1 MIKHTPFIVVEGTD
15 GSGKSTLCDWI
26 SEEFDFVKL
35 KSIGGMFSSVKNYF
49 DIDKVSIEERFSFL
63 CGESIFNSFKV
74 KENKRNGNKI
84 IFDRYYYSTLVYCE
98 SLKPGV
104 TEEFMY
110 IFEKLPK
117 PDLILFVK
125 TDFNTMCNRLKNRGS
140 LTLIEE
146 KYSIE
151 ENYLKLINNYMKYFD
166 SEVLVI
172 DNTESLESSKEQ
184 IKQIFESFNIV

>member
-1 MIKHTPFIVVEGTD
+1 MLKHTPFIVIEGTD

-26 SEEFDFVKL
+26 SEEFGFIKF
-35 KSIGGMFSSVKNYF
+35 KSIGGTFSIVKTHF

-74 KENKRNGNKI
+74 RENIKNGNKI

-110 IFEKLPK
+110 VFEKLPK

-125 TDFNTMCNRLKNRGS
+125 TEFNTMCNRLNNRGS

-146 KYSIE
+146 EYSIE
-151 ENYLKLINNYMKYFD
+151 ENYFKLIDNYMKYFD
-166 SEVLVI
+166 TEVSVI
-172 DNTESLESSKEQ
+172 DNSESLESSKEQ
-184 IKQIFESFNIV
+184 IKQVFEKFKIA